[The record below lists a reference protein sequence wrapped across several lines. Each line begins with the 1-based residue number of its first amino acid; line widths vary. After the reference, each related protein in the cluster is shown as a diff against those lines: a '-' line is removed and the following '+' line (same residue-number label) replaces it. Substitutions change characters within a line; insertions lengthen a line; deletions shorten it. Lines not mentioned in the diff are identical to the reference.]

1 MGLVTTCTRIA
12 RRMGYR
18 TSKFVKIIDWR
29 LALSNLA
36 LQVLITFY
44 VLYALINGKTYLET
58 EVPVGRVT
66 NWGNGNANVYALQTS
81 SAAATTPSETTYDGK
96 TYPVLPC
103 AGTNTLDDYKFEY
116 DEAFNYTNIKC
127 AYLSSDELITKEISG
142 GIFITTHITETVTY
156 RTPKPSNA
164 NCGATYQFGSGG
176 RTKNVANAAGTGGLC
191 YYNETTEWLTV
202 GSDLS
207 SIGIAHEY
215 ETLSEKNSMTGKNP
229 KTYVRRAGSSHNYFT
244 FADGQDIKLKL
255 KEILD
260 IAQVDLDKRYENQT
274 ALPSSNV
281 AALYGSGNDS
291 ARTPMTRLAGL
302 RINAKFQY
310 YNYNLHGKGDLGDS
324 KTPYAILEI
333 EPSITWT
340 SKGQSISYRTD
351 RENLDDPI
359 DATSGKPE
367 GYFHNLYAY
376 GVFIDVTSTGI
387 IGGLNYVYII
397 NVIVSGLVLLNVAG
411 TITDLIAQYG
421 LGTRSLIY
429 RSHMIE
435 ETNFERECAKYA
447 VQGMLA
453 VKSFKDAD
461 KSGNNDGLDID
472 ELNDLLVQAFH
483 SQDGMSMSEKGQIE
497 NLTERRLTLEECRQM
512 AKYIMLT
519 GDSDAQ
525 DLYLQGKPRMGYEE
539 LKEQRIDLNEWIELM
554 TEGPMDIN
562 TLRKV
567 IKMDKEE
574 QAYQKRLMEAFRE

>member
-1 MGLVTTCTRIA
+1 MGLVTTFTRIA

-18 TSKFVKIIDWR
+18 TSKFVKIVDWR

-66 NWGNGNANVYALQTS
+66 NWGNGNDNVYALQTS
-81 SAAATTPSETTYDGK
+81 SADALTLTETTYDGK

-103 AGTNTLDDYKFEY
+103 NGTNTLDDYKFVY
-116 DEAFNYTNIKC
+116 DEAFNYANIKC

-156 RTPKPSNA
+156 RTPKTGDTCTA
-164 NCGATYQFGSGG
+164 DHRFGSG
-176 RTKNVANAAGTGGLC
+176 RTKNVENAAGTGGLC

-260 IAQVDLDKRYENQT
+260 IAQVDLDKRYEDQT

-281 AALYGSGNDS
+281 AALYGSGTDS

-310 YNYNLHGKGDLGDS
+310 YNYNLHGKGDLGAS

-351 RENLDDPI
+351 RRNLDDPI

-525 DLYLQGKPRMGYEE
+525 DLYLQGKPRMSYEE